1 LFVERRRFLR
11 TIAGTILAAPV
22 AAEGQQAGKVP
33 RIGILDPGIPHLF
46 AAFRDAMRQR
56 GYVEGQ
62 NIAFEVR
69 SAQGRPEQIRGL
81 AAELVKL
88 GPDVIVSAANLP
100 LNALKQETK
109 TIPIV
114 AAAIGDAVAAGL
126 IKNLAKPDGNIT
138 GLSFLNTELSG
149 KRLEVLRQTFP
160 KIRRVAMLNDFNNAA
175 GFADE
180 TAHAAKRLGVHLQ
193 RIDVRSP
200 DDFERA
206 FDATRRDRADAI
218 DVLASA
224 FFNAHR
230 VQIVKL
236 VAGTR
241 LPAIYES
248 REYAEAGGL
257 MTYGQN
263 LDDLFRR
270 AAVYVD
276 KILKGARPAD
286 LPMEQP
292 TKFEL
297 VINLKT
303 AKALGLTI
311 PQSLLQR
318 ADQVIE

>member
-1 LFVERRRFLR
+1 
-11 TIAGTILAAPV
+11 
-22 AAEGQQAGKVP
+22 
-33 RIGILDPGIPHLF
+33 
-46 AAFRDAMRQR
+46 
-56 GYVEGQ
+56 
-62 NIAFEVR
+62 VR

-109 TIPIV
+109 SIPIV

-126 IKNLAKPDGNIT
+126 IKNLAQPDGNIT

-149 KRLEVLRQTFP
+149 KRLEVLKQTFP
-160 KIRRVAMLNDFNNAA
+160 RIRRVAMLNDSNNTASFAA
-175 GFADE
+175 E
-180 TAHAAKRLGVHLQ
+180 TERVAKRLGVHLQ

-200 DDFERA
+200 DEFERA

-236 VAGTR
+236 AARTR

-270 AAVYVD
+270 AAIYVD

-292 TKFEL
+292 TTFEL
-297 VINLKT
+297 VINMKT

-318 ADQVIE
+318 ADQVID

>member
-1 LFVERRRFLR
+1 MFVDRRRFLR
-11 TIAGTILAAPV
+11 TMAGTILAAPV

-33 RIGILDPGIPHLF
+33 RIGILDPGVPHLF

-81 AAELVKL
+81 AAELVRL

-160 KIRRVAMLNDFNNAA
+160 KIRRVAMLNDSNGAA
-175 GFADE
+175 GFAAE
-180 TAHAAKRLGVHLQ
+180 TAHVAKRLGVHLQ

-200 DDFERA
+200 DDFERPSTQPEGTA
-206 FDATRRDRADAI
+206 RTRSTCLPRPSSTRIASKSSSWPRA
-218 DVLASA
+218 LGSPPSM
-224 FFNAHR
+224 
-230 VQIVKL
+230 K
-236 VAGTR
+236 AG
-241 LPAIYES
+241 S
-248 REYAEAGGL
+248 
-257 MTYGQN
+257 MQ
-263 LDDLFRR
+263 RR
-270 AAVYVD
+270 A
-276 KILKGARPAD
+276 G
-286 LPMEQP
+286 
-292 TKFEL
+292 
-297 VINLKT
+297 
-303 AKALGLTI
+303 
-311 PQSLLQR
+311 S
-318 ADQVIE
+318 

>member
-1 LFVERRRFLR
+1 VL
-11 TIAGTILAAPV
+11 LAAPL
-22 AAEGQQAGKVP
+22 AGEAQPAERMP
-33 RIGILDPGIPHLF
+33 RVGILDPGVPHLF

-69 SAQGRPEQIRGL
+69 SAQGRPDQIRGL

-160 KIRRVAMLNDFNNAA
+160 KIRRVAMLNDSNNTAS
-175 GFADE
+175 FAVE
-180 TAHAAKRLGVHLQ
+180 TERAAKRLGVHLQ

-236 VAGTR
+236 AARAR
-241 LPAIYES
+241 LPAI
-248 REYAEAGGL
+248 
-257 MTYGQN
+257 
-263 LDDLFRR
+263 
-270 AAVYVD
+270 
-276 KILKGARPAD
+276 
-286 LPMEQP
+286 
-292 TKFEL
+292 
-297 VINLKT
+297 
-303 AKALGLTI
+303 
-311 PQSLLQR
+311 
-318 ADQVIE
+318 

>member
-1 LFVERRRFLR
+1 MFVDRRRFLR
-11 TIAGTILAAPV
+11 TMAGTILAAPV

-33 RIGILDPGIPHLF
+33 RIGILDPGVPHLF

-160 KIRRVAMLNDFNNAA
+160 KIRRVAMLNDSNGAA
-175 GFADE
+175 GFAAE
-180 TAHAAKRLGVHLQ
+180 TAHVAKRLGVHLQ

-236 VAGTR
+236 AAGTR

-276 KILKGARPAD
+276 RILKGARPAD

-311 PQSLLQR
+311 PLSLLQR

>member
-1 LFVERRRFLR
+1 MIDRRTFLAGAGAVLF
-11 TIAGTILAAPV
+11 AAPLAAEAQP
-22 AAEGQQAGKVP
+22 AERMP
-33 RIGILDPGIPHLF
+33 RVGILDPGIPHLF

-69 SAQGRPEQIRGL
+69 SAQGRPDQIRGL

-126 IKNLAKPDGNIT
+126 ITNLAKPDGNIT

-160 KIRRVAMLNDFNNAA
+160 KIRRVVMLNDSNNTAS
-175 GFADE
+175 FAVE
-180 TAHAAKRLGVHLQ
+180 TERAAKRLGVHLQ

-236 VAGTR
+236 AARTR

-263 LDDLFRR
+263 LEELFRR

-276 KILKGARPAD
+276 KILKGTRPAD

-311 PQSLLQR
+311 PPSLLQR
-318 ADQVIE
+318 ADEVIQ